1 MIRILLICLA
11 LNFSLFAHG
20 VFYKVLDGA
29 LAIRITAPNN
39 LAISD
44 AKIMVFAPEGSLP
57 FTTGKTDINGNFAFL
72 PDSKGNWKVLV
83 DVPSDHGS
91 HKKEFFVEVGDNYKL
106 KDYDKEPYER
116 YFAILSALGILFGI
130 FGLYSM
136 YLRRKDTSK

>member
-1 MIRILLICLA
+1 MIRVLLICLA

-29 LAIRITAPNN
+29 IAIRITAPNN

-44 AKIMVFAPEGSLP
+44 ANVSIYAPGGSLA
-57 FTTGKTDINGNFAFL
+57 FTKGKTDINGNFAFL
-72 PDSKGNWKVLV
+72 PDGKGEWKVLV

-91 HKKEFFVEVGDNYKL
+91 HKKEFFVTVDDNRKL
-106 KDYDKEPYER
+106 VDYDKEPYER
-116 YFAILSALGILFGI
+116 YFALLSSLGILFGL
-130 FGLYSM
+130 FGLYSI